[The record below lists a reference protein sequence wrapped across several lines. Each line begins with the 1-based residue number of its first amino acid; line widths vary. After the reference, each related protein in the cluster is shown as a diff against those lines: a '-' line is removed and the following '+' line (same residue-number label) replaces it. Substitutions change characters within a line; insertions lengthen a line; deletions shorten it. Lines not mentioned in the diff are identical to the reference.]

1 MSEHVSLTAA
11 EARDLHHLVETE
23 LQKAAMEPASFEAA
37 YVERLER
44 VKSKLEDG
52 DEVVVGEKAG
62 VPPERVLET
71 MVDGSV
77 VIRCGDAEIA
87 GRLTARLYEAVSGE
101 VFHVEHYPE
110 TDDASDRVEAVLLV
124 VRRVCYDRDAGWF
137 SSDASPKPDIV
148 LPSS

>member
-1 MSEHVSLTAA
+1 MSEHASLTAA

-23 LQKAAMEPASFEAA
+23 LQKAAMEPASFEVA

-44 VKSKLEDG
+44 AKSKLED
-52 DEVVVGEKAG
+52 DALDGEPAG

-77 VIRCGDAEIA
+77 VIRCPDAEVA